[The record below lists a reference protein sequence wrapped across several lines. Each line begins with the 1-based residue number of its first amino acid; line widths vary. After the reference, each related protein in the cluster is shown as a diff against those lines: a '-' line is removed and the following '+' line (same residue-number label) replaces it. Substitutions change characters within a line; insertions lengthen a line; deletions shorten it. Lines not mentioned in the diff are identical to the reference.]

1 MSLAERS
8 DDAKHCATADSIAA
22 PIQDN
27 QERFLSNSEEN
38 TTAEIIAG
46 ATLAVIGG
54 TALAIPYFGFLPLG
68 AALAGLAGVAA
79 TGRAL
84 RLHRE
89 ANIPPK
95 KGKRSKRKR
104 NS

>member
-8 DDAKHCATADSIAA
+8 DDAKHFATADSIAA

-27 QERFLSNSEEN
+27 HLSKKEEN

-46 ATLAVIGG
+46 AVLVGIGG
-54 TALAIPYFGFLPLG
+54 TALAIPFYGFLPLG
-68 AALAGLAGVAA
+68 AALAGLAGVAV

-89 ANIPPK
+89 GKQPPK
-95 KGKRSKRKR
+95 KGKRSKRKQ
-104 NS
+104 